1 MAKPQKSSL
10 LTKEAAEA
18 QREWYVVD
26 LKDQVLGRA
35 ATRIASV
42 LRGKHKPTYTPHV
55 DCGDFV
61 IVVNAEK
68 VKLTGQKRASK
79 LYRRHTGFPGGV
91 KVATADQVLAT
102 HPDRAI
108 REAVWGMLPKN
119 RLGRKLLKKLKV
131 YAGAEHVHGA
141 QQPRELSI

>member
-10 LTKEAAEA
+10 LTREAAEA

-26 LKDQVLGRA
+26 LNDQVLGRA

-42 LRGKHKPTYTPHV
+42 LRGKHKPTYTPNV

-61 IVVNAEK
+61 IVVNADK
-68 VKLTGQKRASK
+68 VKLTGQKRANK
-79 LYRRHTGFPGGV
+79 LYRRHTGFPGGL
-91 KVATADQVLAT
+91 KVATANQVLSS

-108 REAVWGMLPKN
+108 RQAVWGMLPKN
-119 RLGRKLLKKLKV
+119 RLGRKLLKKLKI
-131 YAGAEHVHGA
+131 YSGAEHAHGA
-141 QQPRELSI
+141 QQPRALSI